1 MRSLLGLAVGVVAL
15 AASCAEPTAPPASM
29 PGPAGAAAGATSPPP
44 AATEVQVEVPPEL
57 RFTVPRLG
65 GGTVRGADFAGHDLV
80 MWFWA
85 PW

>member
-1 MRSLLGLAVGVVAL
+1 MAPRLVLAVGVVIL
-15 AASCAEPTAPPASM
+15 ASSCGRPLDEPASIRPSEPGPPAPSSTTVS
-29 PGPAGAAAGATSPPP
+29 PAGSPR
-44 AATEVQVEVPPEL
+44 EL
-57 RFTVPRLG
+57 RFTEPRLG

>member
-1 MRSLLGLAVGVVAL
+1 MRGLFALVAGAVAL
-15 AASCAEPTAPPASM
+15 TAACAEPTASPVSM
-29 PGPAGAAAGATSPPP
+29 PGPTPATAGAASPTP
-44 AATEVQVEVPPEL
+44 AATEEPAEAPPEL
-57 RFTVPRLG
+57 RFTEPRLG